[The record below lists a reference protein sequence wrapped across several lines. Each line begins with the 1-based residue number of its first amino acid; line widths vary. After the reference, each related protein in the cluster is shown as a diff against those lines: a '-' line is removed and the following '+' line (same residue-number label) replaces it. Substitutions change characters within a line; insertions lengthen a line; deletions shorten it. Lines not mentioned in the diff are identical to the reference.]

1 MMTRSTNKKS
11 PSPNQSGEKSPAAK
25 QSEDKSPSAKQNG
38 EKTQSSIHTSAGN
51 EKTLL
56 ETINAKMDELK
67 TEFLRTLS
75 QEIRVAI
82 QPLQEKLA
90 STVDCLENTLKDI
103 EDLEKEN
110 GELRKIVND
119 LATQIEKSKRNE
131 TILNSKLAD
140 LQEKQLASDTYSK
153 KENLIFHGIPQTE
166 EACQVAL
173 RAFLKDTL
181 KITENDVK
189 TMIFQRCHRL
199 NTKLKPQPIICRF
212 AFFSDRMKIW
222 NARMKLK
229 GTNYSINEDFPPEI
243 QSRRKLLYPVMKAA
257 RADNRKAYLNGQTL
271 EIDGKPYNVNNLHT
285 LPEKFNPAN
294 LATVQKNN
302 ITAFFS
308 RSSPLSN
315 FYPVDLRIDDHCYST
330 TEQYYQEQRA
340 LFGVKPDI
348 AQKIR
353 STVDPAQCKKLGE
366 SVPVTDQEWMPR
378 AIQVMKK
385 ACYAKFVQNP
395 LAKIC
400 LLRTGDTEIA
410 EAGPDRTWGVR
421 RKLNDS
427 KVHIKNEW
435 IGQNHLGTILMD
447 IRKDLSK

>member
-1 MMTRSTNKKS
+1 MTRSKNKKS

-25 QSEDKSPSAKQNG
+25 QSEEKSPSAKQNG
-38 EKTQSSIHTSAGN
+38 EKTQSSKHTSADN

-285 LPEKFNPAN
+285 LP
-294 LATVQKNN
+294 
-302 ITAFFS
+302 
-308 RSSPLSN
+308 
-315 FYPVDLRIDDHCYST
+315 
-330 TEQYYQEQRA
+330 
-340 LFGVKPDI
+340 
-348 AQKIR
+348 
-353 STVDPAQCKKLGE
+353 
-366 SVPVTDQEWMPR
+366 
-378 AIQVMKK
+378 
-385 ACYAKFVQNP
+385 
-395 LAKIC
+395 
-400 LLRTGDTEIA
+400 
-410 EAGPDRTWGVR
+410 
-421 RKLNDS
+421 
-427 KVHIKNEW
+427 
-435 IGQNHLGTILMD
+435 
-447 IRKDLSK
+447 